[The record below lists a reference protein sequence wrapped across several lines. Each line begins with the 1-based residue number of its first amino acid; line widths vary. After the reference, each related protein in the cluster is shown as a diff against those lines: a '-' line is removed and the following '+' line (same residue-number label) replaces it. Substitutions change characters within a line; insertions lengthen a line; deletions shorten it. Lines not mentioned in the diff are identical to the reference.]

1 MDTARITICGA
12 IRQEANN
19 VRVRIADTSSQDE
32 RIEPPSKRWR
42 YLAGGGALAVL
53 AVAALLALPSL
64 ERWFEAEMSV
74 SRERLRTAT
83 VERGDL
89 VRDVSVQGRVVAAVS
104 PTLYATQ
111 TGAITFAVE
120 AGDMVSAGDVLA
132 VIDSPELANR
142 LEREE
147 ATSSSRAIEVERQR
161 IQAKQ
166 RKLESRKTVDLAQVA
181 LTAARREARRADQAY
196 ATEAISQID
205 FEKAHDELR
214 SAELAH
220 EHAAADAELEAERLD
235 FELRTLELALERQQL
250 LVEDLRRQVDELSIR
265 SPADGIVGNRLV
277 DQKTAVSPNMP
288 VLGVVD
294 LSRFEV
300 EAQVPESYAD
310 DLIVGLAAE
319 VRIGQAAKAAM
330 LVAVSP
336 EVIDGQVTVR
346 LRFDDDAGTVGL
358 RQNQRLTTRVLLEA
372 KYDVLRVTRG
382 QFLESGGS
390 RVAYV
395 LDGDVARRRS
405 IEIGARSLNAVEV
418 LAGLDAGD
426 EIIVSSIERFEGKET
441 LLVTD

>member
-1 MDTARITICGA
+1 M
-12 IRQEANN
+12 
-19 VRVRIADTSSQDE
+19 
-32 RIEPPSKRWR
+32 
-42 YLAGGGALAVL
+42 AVL
-53 AVAALLALPSL
+53 TAAALLAMPTLT
-64 ERWFEAEMSV
+64 RWFEAEMSV
-74 SRERLRTAT
+74 SRERLRTAKVT
-83 VERGDL
+83 RGDL

-111 TGAITFAVE
+111 AGTITFQVE

-132 VIDSPELANR
+132 VIDSPEVANR
-142 LEREE
+142 LEQEE
-147 ATSSSRAIEVERQR
+147 ATRSRRAIEVERQR
-161 IQAKQ
+161 IQAEQHKLAT
-166 RKLESRKTVDLAQVA
+166 RKAVDLASVA

-235 FELRTLELALERQQL
+235 FELRTLELELERQRL
-250 LVEDLRRQVDELSIR
+250 LVHDLRRQVDELSIR
-265 SPADGIVGNRLV
+265 SPAAGIVGNRLV
-277 DQKTAVSPNMP
+277 EQKTAVGPNMP

-310 DLIVGLAAE
+310 DLAVGMAAE
-319 VRIGQAAKAAM
+319 VRVGQAPKAAT

-336 EVIDGQVTVR
+336 EVIDGSVTVR

-372 KYDVLRVTRG
+372 KYGVLRVTRG
-382 QFLESGGS
+382 QFLESGGG
-390 RVAYV
+390 RIAYV
-395 LDGDVARRRS
+395 LEGDMARRRG

-418 LAGLDAGD
+418 VAGLNAGD
-426 EIIVSSIERFEGKET
+426 EIVVSGIEGFEGKET
-441 LLVTD
+441 VLVTD

>member
-1 MDTARITICGA
+1 M
-12 IRQEANN
+12 
-19 VRVRIADTSSQDE
+19 
-32 RIEPPSKRWR
+32 
-42 YLAGGGALAVL
+42 AVL
-53 AVAALLALPSL
+53 AAAALLAMPTLT
-64 ERWFEAEMSV
+64 RWFEAEMSV
-74 SRERLRTAT
+74 SRERLRTAKVT
-83 VERGDL
+83 RGDL

-111 TGAITFAVE
+111 AGTITFQVE

-132 VIDSPELANR
+132 VIDSPEVANR
-142 LEREE
+142 LEQEE
-147 ATSSSRAIEVERQR
+147 ATRSRRAIEVERQR
-161 IQAKQ
+161 IQAEQHKLAT
-166 RKLESRKTVDLAQVA
+166 RKAVDLASVA

-235 FELRTLELALERQQL
+235 FELRTLELELERQQL
-250 LVEDLRRQVDELSIR
+250 LVHDLRRQVDELSIR
-265 SPADGIVGNRLV
+265 SPAAGIVGNRLV
-277 DQKTAVSPNMP
+277 EQKTAVGPNMP

-300 EAQVPESYAD
+300 EAQVPETYAD
-310 DLIVGLAAE
+310 DLAVGMAAE
-319 VRIGQAAKAAM
+319 VRVGQAPKAAT

-336 EVIDGQVTVR
+336 EVIDGSVTVR

-372 KYDVLRVTRG
+372 KYGVLRVTRG
-382 QFLESGGS
+382 QFLESGGG
-390 RVAYV
+390 RIAYV
-395 LDGDVARRRS
+395 LEGDMARRRG

-418 LAGLDAGD
+418 VAGLNAGD
-426 EIIVSSIERFEGKET
+426 EIVVSGIEGFAGKET
-441 LLVTD
+441 VLVTD

>member
-1 MDTARITICGA
+1 M
-12 IRQEANN
+12 
-19 VRVRIADTSSQDE
+19 
-32 RIEPPSKRWR
+32 
-42 YLAGGGALAVL
+42 AGGAVAVL
-53 AVAALLALPSL
+53 AVATLLAMPTLK
-64 ERWFEAEMSV
+64 RWLEAEMSV
-74 SRERLRTAT
+74 SRERLRTAAVT
-83 VERGDL
+83 RGDL

-111 TGAITFAVE
+111 AGTITFQVE

-132 VIDSPELANR
+132 VIDSPEVANR
-142 LEREE
+142 LEQE
-147 ATSSSRAIEVERQR
+147 AATRSRRAIEVERQR
-161 IQAKQ
+161 IQAEQHKLAT
-166 RKLESRKTVDLAQVA
+166 RKAVDLAGVA

-235 FELRTLELALERQQL
+235 FELRTLELELERQQL
-250 LVEDLRRQVDELSIR
+250 LVRDLRRQVDELSIR
-265 SPADGIVGNRLV
+265 SPAAGIVGNRLV
-277 DQKTAVSPNMP
+277 EQKTVVGPNMP

-310 DLIVGLAAE
+310 DLAVGMAAE
-319 VRIGQAAKAAM
+319 VRVGQAPKAAT

-336 EVIDGQVTVR
+336 EVIDSSVTVR
-346 LRFDDDAGTVGL
+346 LRFDDDAGTAGL

-382 QFLESGGS
+382 QFLEAGGG
-390 RVAYV
+390 RIAYV
-395 LDGDVARRRS
+395 LEGDMARRRG

-418 LAGLDAGD
+418 VAGLNAGD
-426 EIIVSSIERFEGKET
+426 EIVVSGIDGFEGKET
-441 LLVTD
+441 VLVTD

>member
-1 MDTARITICGA
+1 M
-12 IRQEANN
+12 
-19 VRVRIADTSSQDE
+19 
-32 RIEPPSKRWR
+32 
-42 YLAGGGALAVL
+42 AVL
-53 AVAALLALPSL
+53 VAAALLALPSL
-64 ERWFEAEMSV
+64 KRWAEAEMSV
-74 SRERLRTAT
+74 SRERLRTAAVT
-83 VERGDL
+83 RGDL

-111 TGAITFAVE
+111 AGTITFQVE
-120 AGDMVSAGDVLA
+120 AGDRVSAGDVLA
-132 VIDSPELANR
+132 VIDSPEVANR
-142 LEREE
+142 LEQEE
-147 ATSSSRAIEVERQR
+147 ATRSRRAIEVERQR

-166 RKLESRKTVDLAQVA
+166 RTLESRKIVDLASVA

-205 FEKAHDELR
+205 LEKAHDELR

-220 EHAAADAELEAERLD
+220 EHAAADAELETERLD
-235 FELRTLELALERQQL
+235 FELRTLELELERQQL

-277 DQKTAVSPNMP
+277 EQKTAVAPNLP

-310 DLIVGLAAE
+310 DLAVGMAAE
-319 VRIGQAAKAAM
+319 VRVGQSPRAAT

-336 EVIDGQVTVR
+336 EVVGGSVTVR
-346 LRFDDDAGTVGL
+346 LRFDDDAGTAGL

-372 KYDVLRVTRG
+372 KYGVLRVTRG
-382 QFLESGGS
+382 QFLESGGG
-390 RVAYV
+390 RIAYV
-395 LDGDVARRRS
+395 LEGDMARRRS

-418 LAGLDAGD
+418 LAGLDAGE
-426 EIIVSSIERFEGKET
+426 EIVVSGIERFEGKET
-441 LLVTD
+441 VLVIN

>member
-1 MDTARITICGA
+1 
-12 IRQEANN
+12 
-19 VRVRIADTSSQDE
+19 V
-32 RIEPPSKRWR
+32 
-42 YLAGGGALAVL
+42 AVL
-53 AVAALLALPSL
+53 TAAALLAMPTLT
-64 ERWFEAEMSV
+64 RWFEAEMSV
-74 SRERLRTAT
+74 SRERLRTAKVT
-83 VERGDL
+83 RGDL

-111 TGAITFAVE
+111 AGTITFQVE

-132 VIDSPELANR
+132 VIDSPEVANR
-142 LEREE
+142 LEQEE
-147 ATSSSRAIEVERQR
+147 ATRSRRAIEVERQR
-161 IQAKQ
+161 IQAEQHKLAT
-166 RKLESRKTVDLAQVA
+166 RKAVDLASVA

-235 FELRTLELALERQQL
+235 FELRTLELELERQQL
-250 LVEDLRRQVDELSIR
+250 LVHDLRRQVDELSIR
-265 SPADGIVGNRLV
+265 SPAAGIVGNRLV
-277 DQKTAVSPNMP
+277 EQKTAVGPNMP

-310 DLIVGLAAE
+310 DLAVGMAAE
-319 VRIGQAAKAAM
+319 VRVGQAPAAAT

-336 EVIDGQVTVR
+336 EVIDGSVTVR

-372 KYDVLRVTRG
+372 KYGVLRVTRG
-382 QFLESGGS
+382 QFLESGGG
-390 RVAYV
+390 RIAYV
-395 LDGDVARRRS
+395 LEGDMARRRG

-418 LAGLDAGD
+418 VAGLNAGD
-426 EIIVSSIERFEGKET
+426 EIVVSGIEGFEGKET
-441 LLVTD
+441 VLVTD

>member
-1 MDTARITICGA
+1 M
-12 IRQEANN
+12 
-19 VRVRIADTSSQDE
+19 
-32 RIEPPSKRWR
+32 
-42 YLAGGGALAVL
+42 AVL
-53 AVAALLALPSL
+53 AAAALLAMPTLT
-64 ERWFEAEMSV
+64 RWFEAEMSV
-74 SRERLRTAT
+74 SRERLRTAAVT
-83 VERGDL
+83 RGDL

-111 TGAITFAVE
+111 AGTITFQVE

-132 VIDSPELANR
+132 VIDSPEVANR
-142 LEREE
+142 LEQEE
-147 ATSSSRAIEVERQR
+147 ATRSRRAIEVERQR
-161 IQAKQ
+161 IQAEQHKLAT
-166 RKLESRKTVDLAQVA
+166 RKAVDLASVA

-235 FELRTLELALERQQL
+235 FELRTLELELERQQL
-250 LVEDLRRQVDELSIR
+250 LVHDLRRQVDELSIR

-277 DQKTAVSPNMP
+277 EQKTAVGPNMP

-310 DLIVGLAAE
+310 DLAVGMAAE
-319 VRIGQAAKAAM
+319 VRVGRAPKAAT

-336 EVIDGQVTVR
+336 EVMDGSVTVR
-346 LRFDDDAGTVGL
+346 LRFDDDAGTAGL

-372 KYDVLRVTRG
+372 KYGVLRVTRG
-382 QFLESGGS
+382 QFLESGGG
-390 RVAYV
+390 RIAYV
-395 LDGDVARRRS
+395 LEGDMARRRG

-418 LAGLDAGD
+418 VAGLNVGD
-426 EIIVSSIERFEGKET
+426 EIVVSGIERFEGKET
-441 LLVTD
+441 VLVTD